1 MNKVEAESILVQQLA
16 SFTQRSYGDL
26 VAVIDIPHVTQ
37 AKAPSGCTYNI
48 EFNVFYDDPDQ
59 KQDLRIMG
67 SIDDGKFGS
76 SVSPLTK
83 DEIMK
88 PTGELV

>member
-1 MNKVEAESILVQQLA
+1 MNKVEAENILVQQLA
-16 SFTQRSYGDL
+16 SFTQRSYEDL
-26 VAVIDIPHVTQ
+26 VAMIDISQVTQ

-48 EFNVFYDDPDQ
+48 EFNVFYDDPHQ

-67 SIDDGKFGS
+67 SIDDGGFGS
-76 SVSPLTK
+76 SVCPLTK
-83 DEIMK
+83 DGIMK